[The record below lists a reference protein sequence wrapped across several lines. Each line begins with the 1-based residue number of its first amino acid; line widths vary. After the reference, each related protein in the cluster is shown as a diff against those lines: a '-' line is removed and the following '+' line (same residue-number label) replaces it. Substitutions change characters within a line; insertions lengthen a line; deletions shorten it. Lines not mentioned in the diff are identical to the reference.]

1 MALSDMIGLVA
12 ILRNRGVNPSI
23 CAAIQEYAAILCSR
37 LRAVHIQNR
46 LGLRQHHIHMA
57 PVRPCHGGSASRAA
71 AIVVVTLNGRA
82 APFYQCANIML
93 FIGILLI
100 CIGGGIKAPVCVCTG
115 WLGLKGNRNLLLACQ
130 EAAAILPSKG
140 SVLKSKLASKPIAS
154 TA

>member
-82 APFYQCANIML
+82 APFYQCANEREL
-93 FIGILLI
+93 GRTVNRTPSRFIGSSITLYRQRQQ
-100 CIGGGIKAPVCVCTG
+100 P
-115 WLGLKGNRNLLLACQ
+115 
-130 EAAAILPSKG
+130 
-140 SVLKSKLASKPIAS
+140 
-154 TA
+154 